1 MSRTVLVLIS
11 ALALTACGGSGSA
24 GGDKTKVDAAF
35 YPLAWAAER
44 VGGKD
49 VEVRNLTQ
57 PGVEPHD
64 VELSPR
70 DVEDIRSADIVL
82 YLGSGFQPAMEEAV
96 DGAEGETIDLLQG
109 LQLRRP
115 EEAEGKLT
123 ADPHVWLDP
132 LRYAEIVQTIADEL
146 GHSGHTP
153 PLVEDLKDLDTE
165 FREGLATCER
175 REIVTTH
182 ASFGY
187 LAQRYGLEQIPLTG
201 LSPEA
206 EPTPRDLE
214 RTVDQVRESG
224 ATTIFFETLISPRIA
239 EAVAREMGAKTDV
252 LNPLEGLSDEELRR
266 GETYLSVMREN
277 LASLRR
283 ALSCR

>member
-1 MSRTVLVLIS
+1 MSRTVLVLIF
-11 ALALTACGGSGSA
+11 ALALTACGGSGSP
-24 GGDKTKVDAAF
+24 GGDRTTVDAAF
-35 YPLAWAAER
+35 YPLAWAAEQ

-70 DVEDIRSADIVL
+70 DVENVRSADIVL

-109 LQLRRP
+109 LQLLRP
-115 EEAEGKLT
+115 EEAEGELT

-132 LRYAEIVQTIADEL
+132 VRYSEIVQTIAEAL
-146 GHSGHTP
+146 GHSGHAP

-165 FREGLATCER
+165 FREGLANCQR
-175 REIVTTH
+175 KEIVTTH

-214 RTVDQVRESG
+214 RTVDRVRASG
-224 ATTIFFETLISPRIA
+224 ATTIFFETLISPRLA
-239 EAVAREMGAKTDV
+239 ETVARETGAKTDV
-252 LNPLEGLSDEELRR
+252 LNPLEGLSDAELGR
-266 GETYLSVMREN
+266 GENYLSVMREN
-277 LASLRR
+277 LGSLRR
-283 ALSCR
+283 ALNCR